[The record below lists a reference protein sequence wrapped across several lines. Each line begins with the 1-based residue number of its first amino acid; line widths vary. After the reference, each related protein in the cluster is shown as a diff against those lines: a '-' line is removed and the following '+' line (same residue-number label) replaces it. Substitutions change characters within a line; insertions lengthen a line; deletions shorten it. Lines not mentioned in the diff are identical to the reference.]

1 MAYHHGASDDLITS
15 IVHLLHS
22 KSSGGSWNQQ
32 IEAFNEVDSFEPMD
46 LKSFEEAKDI
56 RRPMRALVVLGPR
69 PLSGQPKRHANSN
82 VERKRKERP

>member
-32 IEAFNEVDSFEPMD
+32 IEAFNEVDSFEQMN
-46 LKSFEEAKDI
+46 LKGVD
-56 RRPMRALVVLGPR
+56 
-69 PLSGQPKRHANSN
+69 
-82 VERKRKERP
+82 